1 MDISVGG
8 FSHTDKDIE
17 ARLDLLRSLGV
28 TSIQT
33 YIYWNKVEK
42 APGVVD
48 WSEYDADALLFKK
61 HGLKWVPFVIVGPW
75 YVTPEFVRRDPK
87 IVMLRCLEHDRD
99 SGIPSIWCIRLR
111 DYIRDYLREFS
122 DHYMP
127 MGVIE
132 SVNVGIS
139 GDYGEAIYSVWG
151 NWPGKYHSHPG
162 YWCGDALAVADFRRS
177 VIERYPG
184 GVGSLNRAWKT
195 NFASF
200 DEVRPFL
207 PANAPSEHAWQE
219 LLQWY
224 RGSMASYAGFF
235 MKTARAAFPGT
246 DVYLCTGGDMA
257 PEHGSDFSADAK
269 LAAEFGC
276 GMRITNEASSYPMNV
291 RLTRLVGSSCRFYGA
306 YFGHEPASVVTPE
319 GMLGRL
325 FNAVSSGA
333 RQLFLYNSAD
343 LIAESNGKQVAGAAG
358 RYVQANAG
366 LLKVTSPRIDT
377 AIYHPNPSV
386 DQARVHL
393 EPGQLASSYFG
404 DLASQMRRFVD
415 FDFVDDRLIRD
426 GALKGKSVLIIAAA
440 EVMDSATAARVE
452 QWVREGG
459 ALFILGSR
467 PTDWDGSTATFD
479 ALAGLTLQSDEVQG
493 IAELLVKE
501 PQTLPS
507 IASLHDVY
515 ITRGFTELGADCEP
529 LLSMVYA
536 PKVAAAW
543 RRRIGSGEIFAYYGP
558 MDLRQAEQ
566 DWMVVQKLPLRFVKD
581 GIRACVSD
589 GVLKKEPATLNL
601 SSNDI
606 YKVQTDSGLLILNL
620 GGSSQKVEVAG
631 QTAEVPALSIVSR

>member
-1 MDISVGG
+1 
-8 FSHTDKDIE
+8 
-17 ARLDLLRSLGV
+17 
-28 TSIQT
+28 
-33 YIYWNKVEK
+33 
-42 APGVVD
+42 
-48 WSEYDADALLFKK
+48 
-61 HGLKWVPFVIVGPW
+61 
-75 YVTPEFVRRDPK
+75 
-87 IVMLRCLEHDRD
+87 
-99 SGIPSIWCIRLR
+99 
-111 DYIRDYLREFS
+111 
-122 DHYMP
+122 

-151 NWPGKYHSHPG
+151 NWPGEYHSHPG
-162 YWCGDALAVADFRRS
+162 YWCADALAAADFRRS

-184 GVGSLNRAWKT
+184 GVGALNRAWKAK
-195 NFASF
+195 FASF
-200 DEVRPFL
+200 DDVRPFL
-207 PANAPSEHAWQE
+207 PAKAPSERAWQE
-219 LLQWY
+219 MLQWY

-235 MKTARAAFPGT
+235 MKTARETFPGT

-319 GMLGRL
+319 GMLGRI

-343 LIAESNGKQVAGAAG
+343 LLAESGGKQVAGAAG

-366 LLKVTSPRIDT
+366 LLRVTSPLIET
-377 AIYHPNPSV
+377 AVYYPNPSL
-386 DQARVHL
+386 DGARVRP

-404 DLASQMRRFVD
+404 DLAGQIRRFVD
-415 FDFVDDRLIRD
+415 FDFVDDRLVRD

-440 EVMDSATAARVE
+440 DVMDLATTARVE

-467 PTDWDGSTATFD
+467 PIDWDGSTAAFD
-479 ALAGLTLQSDEVQG
+479 ALAGLTPQSDEVQA
-493 IAELLVKE
+493 IAELLVDE
-501 PQTLPS
+501 PRTLPS
-507 IASLHDVY
+507 IAELPDVF
-515 ITRGFTELGADCEP
+515 ITRGFTNLGAGCEP
-529 LLSMVYA
+529 LLSMKYA

-543 RRRIGSGEIFAYYGP
+543 RRQVGAGEVFAYYGP
-558 MDLRQAEQ
+558 MDLKQAEQ

-581 GIRACVSD
+581 SIRACVAD
-589 GVLKKEPATLNL
+589 GVLKAEPSTLNL
-601 SSNDI
+601 SADDI
-606 YKVQTDSGLLILNL
+606 YKVRTDSGLLILNM
-620 GGSSQKVEVAG
+620 GGSRRTVDAAG
-631 QTAEVPALSIVSR
+631 QVVEVPALSIIRR

>member
-1 MDISVGG
+1 MDIAVGG
-8 FSHTDKDIE
+8 FSHADKDIE
-17 ARLDLLRSLGV
+17 ASLDLLRSLGV

-33 YIYWNKVEK
+33 YICWNKVEK
-42 APGVVD
+42 TPGVYD
-48 WSEYDADALLFKK
+48 WSEYDADALMFKK

-75 YVTPEFVRRDPK
+75 YATPEFVRRDPK
-87 IVMLRCLEHDRD
+87 MVMLRCLEHGRD
-99 SGIPSIWCIRLR
+99 SAIPSIWCPRLR
-111 DYIRDYLREFS
+111 DYVRDYLRRFS

-132 SVNVGIS
+132 SFNIGIS

-151 NWPGKYHSHPG
+151 NWPGEYHSHPG
-162 YWCGDALAVADFRRS
+162 YWCGDALAVADFQRS

-207 PANAPSEHAWQE
+207 PAKAPSERAWQE

-235 MKTARAAFPGT
+235 MKTARATFPGI
-246 DVYLCTGGDMA
+246 DLYLCTGGDMA

-319 GMLGRL
+319 GMLGRI

-333 RQLFLYNSAD
+333 RQLFLYNSPD
-343 LIAESNGKQVAGAAG
+343 LFAESDGQQIAGPAG
-358 RYVQANAG
+358 RFVQANAG
-366 LLKVTSPRIDT
+366 LLKVTSPIIDT
-377 AIYHPNPSV
+377 ALYYPNPSV

-440 EVMDSATAARVE
+440 EVMDGATTARVE

-467 PTDWDGSTATFD
+467 PTDWDGSTAAFD
-479 ALAGLTLQSDEVQG
+479 ALAGLAPQSDEVQG
-493 IAELLVKE
+493 ISELLVKE
-501 PQTLPS
+501 PKTLPL
-507 IASLHDVY
+507 IAGLPDVF
-515 ITRGFTELGADCEP
+515 ITRGFTDLGAGCEP
-529 LLSMVYA
+529 LLSMRYA

-543 RRRIGSGEIFAYYGP
+543 RRRIGAGEVFAYYGP
-558 MDLRQAEQ
+558 MDLKPAEQ
-566 DWMVVQKLPLRFVKD
+566 NWMVVQKLPLRFVKD

-589 GVLKKEPATLNL
+589 GVLNGEPATLNL
-601 SSNDI
+601 SADDI

-620 GGSSQKVEVAG
+620 GGSGRKVEVAG
-631 QTAEVPALSIVSR
+631 QTVEVPALSIVRR